1 MQISKQNFNAEPAAY
16 DYYFTH
22 YDDITRHVQPGKQ
35 RRRRHRDA
43 LVFDCIN
50 KFYNLK
56 NNRCL
61 TDGRKS
67 EFWNFIVRALHA
79 NRVQEFYNAMK
90 DIDLYVFY
98 RIINCFDDS
107 SFNILEWA
115 EKETL
120 DLWSKGLMSRKPYE
134 EIRRIHLIMFGKQ
147 HYR

>member
-50 KFYNLK
+50 KLYNLK

-79 NRVQEFYNAMK
+79 NREQDFYYAMK
-90 DIDLYVFY
+90 DIDLEVFY
-98 RIINCFDDS
+98 RTINCFDS

-115 EKETL
+115 KKETL
-120 DLWSKGLMSRKPYE
+120 DLWSKGLISRKPYE